1 MAARLGAWVDGL
13 PDGLDTYVGEL
24 GERMS
29 GGERQRLA
37 AARVLLA
44 DFPVMVLDEPGE
56 HLDTATADA
65 IVADVL
71 DAAGDRAVLLITH
84 RLAGLQAADEVIVL
98 DGGRVLAARH
108 TRRARGAPRC
118 LCGHVASRAGA
129 AMSWARRFRIR
140 QYLRGSL
147 WVLPLAGGVLG
158 VLAGSGVLLL
168 DKSLSLPDALTYSSS
183 TASTLLTTIVGA
195 TAALTG
201 FVVTVTVLVVQM
213 ATGTF
218 SARYM
223 RIWYRDRMLKA
234 VLALLVGTLAFSFML
249 LRRVENNFVP
259 NLGTS
264 IAGVLLI
271 VSLLVF
277 LIFLDRFLHRLRPV
291 AVASLVSEYV
301 RRDFVARET
310 RLAAEPDVFWGT
322 VQDRDEPASVVAR
335 SARAGAIQAVDI
347 EGLVTWAREHRR
359 LVVMRHRIGDFV
371 PAGAVLIEA
380 YGGAAADG
388 GEAEA
393 LRGMVALGDERTVEQ
408 DPSFAIRIMVDVAIK
423 ALSPAVNDPTTA
435 VQVIDHLGDVLR
447 VIGGIDLSRV
457 AVDRGTRRRRSAW
470 CSRSAAG
477 RTT

>member
-1 MAARLGAWVDGL
+1 
-13 PDGLDTYVGEL
+13 
-24 GERMS
+24 
-29 GGERQRLA
+29 
-37 AARVLLA
+37 
-44 DFPVMVLDEPGE
+44 
-56 HLDTATADA
+56 
-65 IVADVL
+65 
-71 DAAGDRAVLLITH
+71 
-84 RLAGLQAADEVIVL
+84 
-98 DGGRVLAARH
+98 
-108 TRRARGAPRC
+108 
-118 LCGHVASRAGA
+118 
-129 AMSWARRFRIR
+129 MSWARRFRIR

-158 VLAGSGVLLL
+158 VLAGSGVVLL

-195 TAALTG
+195 SAALTG

-277 LIFLDRFLHRLRPV
+277 LVFLDRFLHRLRPV
-291 AVASLVSEYV
+291 AVASLVSGYV

-347 EGLVTWAREHRR
+347 DGLVTWARHNRR
-359 LVVMRHRIGDFV
+359 LVVMRNRIGDFV

-380 YGGAAADG
+380 YGGPSTDG
-388 GEAEA
+388 GEYEA
-393 LRGMVALGDERTVEQ
+393 LRGMIALGDERTVEQ

-423 ALSPAVNDPTTA
+423 ALSAAVNDPTTA

-447 VIGGIDLSRV
+447 VIGGIDLSRSQWTAEHEDSIGLV
-457 AVDRGTRRRRSAW
+457 FPIRSWEDYLTLAATEIRCYGASSIQVMRRMRALLEELHDEVREEHRSAIDEELA
-470 CSRSAAG
+470 RLDATVAG
-477 RTT
+477 SFADSVDLDRARVADPQGIGGRGGAVTRGPVP

>member
-1 MAARLGAWVDGL
+1 
-13 PDGLDTYVGEL
+13 
-24 GERMS
+24 
-29 GGERQRLA
+29 
-37 AARVLLA
+37 
-44 DFPVMVLDEPGE
+44 
-56 HLDTATADA
+56 
-65 IVADVL
+65 
-71 DAAGDRAVLLITH
+71 
-84 RLAGLQAADEVIVL
+84 
-98 DGGRVLAARH
+98 
-108 TRRARGAPRC
+108 
-118 LCGHVASRAGA
+118 
-129 AMSWARRFRIR
+129 MSWARRFRIR

-158 VLAGSGVLLL
+158 VLAGSGVVLL

-249 LRRVENNFVP
+249 LRRVEEHFVP

-291 AVASLVSEYV
+291 AVASLVSGYV

-322 VQDRDEPASVVAR
+322 VQDRDEQASVVAS

-347 EGLVTWAREHRR
+347 DGLVTWARHNRR

-380 YGGAAADG
+380 YGGTATDG
-388 GEAEA
+388 GEYEA
-393 LRGMVALGDERTVEQ
+393 LRGMIALGDERTVEQ

-423 ALSPAVNDPTTA
+423 ALSPAINDPTTA

-447 VIGGIDLSRV
+447 VIGGIDLSRSQWTAEHEDSIGLVFPIRSWEDYLTLAATEIRCYGASSIQVMRRMRALLEELHDEVREEHRPAIDEELARLDATV
-457 AVDRGTRRRRSAW
+457 ARNFGDSVDIDRAQVADPQGIGGRSGDVTRGPVP
-470 CSRSAAG
+470 
-477 RTT
+477 

>member
-1 MAARLGAWVDGL
+1 
-13 PDGLDTYVGEL
+13 
-24 GERMS
+24 
-29 GGERQRLA
+29 
-37 AARVLLA
+37 
-44 DFPVMVLDEPGE
+44 
-56 HLDTATADA
+56 
-65 IVADVL
+65 
-71 DAAGDRAVLLITH
+71 
-84 RLAGLQAADEVIVL
+84 
-98 DGGRVLAARH
+98 
-108 TRRARGAPRC
+108 
-118 LCGHVASRAGA
+118 
-129 AMSWARRFRIR
+129 MSWARRFRIR

-168 DKSLSLPDALTYSSS
+168 DKSVSLPDALTYSSS

-234 VLALLVGTLAFSFML
+234 VLALLVGTLGFSFML
-249 LRRVENNFVP
+249 LRRVEETFVP

-291 AVASLVSEYV
+291 AVASLVSGYV

-347 EGLVTWAREHRR
+347 EGLVTWAREQRR

-380 YGGAAADG
+380 YGSPGTDA
-388 GEAEA
+388 GESEA

-423 ALSPAVNDPTTA
+423 ALSPAINDPTTA
-435 VQVIDHLGDVLR
+435 VQVIDHLGEALR
-447 VIGGIDLSRV
+447 VIGGMDLSRSQWTSEHEASIGLVLPIRSWEDYLTLATTEIRGYGEPSIQVMRRMRALLEELHDEVREEHRPAIDEELARLNATVERSFGESVDIDRARV
-457 AVDRGTRRRRSAW
+457 ADPQGIGGRSGTVTRGPVP
-470 CSRSAAG
+470 
-477 RTT
+477 

>member
-1 MAARLGAWVDGL
+1 
-13 PDGLDTYVGEL
+13 
-24 GERMS
+24 
-29 GGERQRLA
+29 
-37 AARVLLA
+37 
-44 DFPVMVLDEPGE
+44 
-56 HLDTATADA
+56 
-65 IVADVL
+65 
-71 DAAGDRAVLLITH
+71 
-84 RLAGLQAADEVIVL
+84 
-98 DGGRVLAARH
+98 
-108 TRRARGAPRC
+108 
-118 LCGHVASRAGA
+118 
-129 AMSWARRFRIR
+129 MSWARRFRIR

-168 DKSLSLPDALTYSSS
+168 DKSLSLPEALTYSSS

-249 LRRVENNFVP
+249 LRRVEANFVP

-291 AVASLVSEYV
+291 AVASLVSQYV
-301 RRDFVARET
+301 RRDFVARE
-310 RLAAEPDVFWGT
+310 RQLVAQPDVFWGT
-322 VQDRDEPASVVAR
+322 VQDRDEPVSVVAR

-347 EGLVTWAREHRR
+347 EGLVAWARHNRR

-380 YGGAAADG
+380 YGGSDTDAGDAG
-388 GEAEA
+388 A
-393 LRGMVALGDERTVEQ
+393 LHGMVALGDERTVEQ
-408 DPSFAIRIMVDVAIK
+408 DPSLAIRIMVDIAIK
-423 ALSPAVNDPTTA
+423 ALSAAINDPTTA
-435 VQVIDHLGDVLR
+435 AQVIDHLGEVLR
-447 VIGGIDLSRV
+447 VIGNMDLSGSQWTSEHEASIGLVLPIRSWEDYLTLSTTEIRCYGESSIQVMRRMRALLEELHDEVREENRPAIDDELARLDATVDRNFGDWVDIDRARV
-457 AVDRGTRRRRSAW
+457 ADPQGIGGRSGDVTRGPVR
-470 CSRSAAG
+470 
-477 RTT
+477 

>member
-1 MAARLGAWVDGL
+1 
-13 PDGLDTYVGEL
+13 
-24 GERMS
+24 
-29 GGERQRLA
+29 
-37 AARVLLA
+37 
-44 DFPVMVLDEPGE
+44 
-56 HLDTATADA
+56 
-65 IVADVL
+65 
-71 DAAGDRAVLLITH
+71 
-84 RLAGLQAADEVIVL
+84 
-98 DGGRVLAARH
+98 
-108 TRRARGAPRC
+108 
-118 LCGHVASRAGA
+118 
-129 AMSWARRFRIR
+129 MSWERRFRIE

-147 WVLPLAGGVLG
+147 WVLPLAGGVVG
-158 VLAGSGVLLL
+158 VLAGSGILLL
-168 DKSLSLPDALTYSSS
+168 DKSLSLPDGLTYSAS

-223 RIWYRDRMLKA
+223 RIWYRDRLLKA

-249 LRRVENNFVP
+249 LRRVEENFVP

-264 IAGVLLI
+264 LAGVLLI

-291 AVASLVSEYV
+291 AVASLVSGYV

-335 SARAGAIQAVDI
+335 SARAGAIQAVNI
-347 EGLVTWAREHRR
+347 EGLVTWAREQRR

-380 YGGAAADG
+380 YGGSAPAA

-408 DPSFAIRIMVDVAIK
+408 DPSFAIRIMVDVANK
-423 ALSPAVNDPTTA
+423 ALSAAINDPTTA
-435 VQVIDHLGDVLR
+435 VQVIDHLGEVLR
-447 VIGGIDLSRV
+447 VIGGIDLSRSQWTSEHEASIGLVFPIRTWEDYLTLATTEIRCYGASAIQVMRRMRALLVELHDEVRAEHRPAIDDELARLNATVERSFAYSVDIDRARV
-457 AVDRGTRRRRSAW
+457 ADPQGIGGRSGTLTRGPVP
-470 CSRSAAG
+470 
-477 RTT
+477 